1 MSIEY
6 KNDNFKIITEQ
17 QFKQNFSGYK
27 DNIVN
32 NIIKTRERYLDGNIF
47 ALHYYKNINEIDSQ
61 IVEQHKNLP
70 NLEVLSI
77 REREAYGEFWIDK
90 IKYFDLEANQF
101 SQLIVRELY
110 NNNGQIIAW
119 ECTDPSLPSS
129 NEHHYELTKSYYKTT
144 DGFYGE
150 YFDSHYK
157 SGVFSDIEYFSN
169 GINTDDQDVER
180 GIYGVYA
187 EQLMIRMNIPQKMR
201 AWYVNNQ
208 FLPEL

>member
-1 MSIEY
+1 MSIQY

-27 DNIVN
+27 DNIIN
-32 NIIKTRERYLDGNIF
+32 NTIKTRERYLNGEVF
-47 ALHYYKNINEIDSQ
+47 ALHYYKTSNEIDSQ
-61 IVEQHKNLP
+61 IVEQYKNLSS
-70 NLEVLSI
+70 LEVLSI
-77 REREAYGEFWIDK
+77 REREAYGSFWIDR
-90 IKYFDLEANQF
+90 IKYFDLETNQF
-101 SQLIVRELY
+101 SQLIIRELY
-110 NNNGQIIAW
+110 NNNDQIIAW

-129 NEHHYELTKSYYKTT
+129 NEHHYELTKSYYNTV

-157 SGVFSDIEYFSN
+157 LGLFSDIEHFPN

-187 EQLMIRMNIPQKMR
+187 EQLMVKMNIPPKMR